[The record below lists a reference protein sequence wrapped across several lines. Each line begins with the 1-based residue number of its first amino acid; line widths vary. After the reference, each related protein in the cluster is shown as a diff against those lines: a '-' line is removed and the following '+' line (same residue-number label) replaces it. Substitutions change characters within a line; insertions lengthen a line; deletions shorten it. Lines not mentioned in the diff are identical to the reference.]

1 MMMEDSKKDMDNDDL
16 SICEH
21 TSGEKD
27 WLELIKGKNRLTLAP
42 HPLCE
47 DCGLVRNIG
56 PDRPR
61 KMGYFMEV
69 LSKLE
74 RYLEEESNKGGK
86 SKLIEAQKRLIVKDM
101 QEEDIFQDLYGTMA
115 SAQKERFIELIQ
127 KYRPDL
133 KSYEIE
139 YYLE

>member
-1 MMMEDSKKDMDNDDL
+1 MEENGKDMDGDDL

-21 TSGEKD
+21 TSKEKD
-27 WLELIKGKNRLTLAP
+27 WLELLNGKDRLTLAP
-42 HPLCE
+42 HPFCE

-61 KMGYFMEV
+61 KIGFFIDV
-69 LSKLE
+69 LSELE
-74 RYLEEESNKGGK
+74 RYLEEENKKGGK
-86 SKLIEAQKRLIVKDM
+86 PKLIEAHKRLIVKDM
-101 QEEDIFQDLYGTMA
+101 QEEDLFQDLYGAMA
-115 SAQKERFIELIQ
+115 SAQKEMFIELVQ